1 MKLVTEEH
9 GAPLTKKQDEGL
21 PPASQLCGHHL
32 PVNLY
37 DRLCDNLWGHRLPG
51 NLYGHRL
58 PGNLYDHHLC
68 DSLWNHCLPIN
79 LWDHCLPV
87 NL

>member
-1 MKLVTEEH
+1 MELRSQRSKMK
-9 GAPLTKKQDEGL
+9 GY
-21 PPASQLCGHHL
+21 HL
-32 PVNLY
+32 PVN
-37 DRLCDNLWGHRLPG
+37 CVAITCPSTCTTACVNLW
-51 NLYGHRL
+51 GHRL